1 MLGPE
6 YAKVQLFVNPSD
18 AGHDGVARPRTYIIY
33 YNKVK
38 LEIELS
44 LMRLNFT
51 TKSPVKSKRL
61 WRRSPRI
68 IWFHCHPHGHLIF
81 WHLLESVG
89 WFSMKFLASKITQNI
104 MKHTFWEVDGNRM
117 TSSCATMCYG
127 YVPLGRL
134 LALTRLVDP
143 DLPRASMSLKSCWLL
158 VSGFWST
165 SMTLPTRRS
174 TGPPQS
180 AINRWVYFLGD
191 RFEFSKTWSAHSG
204 RIPTYRKN
212 SAKYLHRSSMQ
223 VYTGQ

>member
-38 LEIELS
+38 LEYKFDAFELYHQISREIKKVVATKPRDYLVS
-44 LMRLNFT
+44 LPSTRALDLLALAR
-51 TKSPVKSKRL
+51 KRGVV
-61 WRRSPRI
+61 
-68 IWFHCHPHGHLIF
+68 FHEVPCL
-81 WHLLESVG
+81 
-89 WFSMKFLASKITQNI
+89 KITQNI

-143 DLPRASMSLKSCWLL
+143 DLPRASMSLKSC
-158 VSGFWST
+158 
-165 SMTLPTRRS
+165 
-174 TGPPQS
+174 
-180 AINRWVYFLGD
+180 
-191 RFEFSKTWSAHSG
+191 
-204 RIPTYRKN
+204 
-212 SAKYLHRSSMQ
+212 
-223 VYTGQ
+223 